1 MTADPAT
8 ADAVTQARHAA
19 ESAARLS
26 GVTVAESHDM
36 EELRAVSALLE
47 SVWGR
52 NDEGV
57 PVNSEVQRSLVH
69 AGGCVT
75 VARDRHGR
83 LAGAAVLAVAA
94 PAGSTCSMIAAV
106 APGTSDR
113 GIGRTL
119 KLRQRAWALENG
131 FRSMRWTFDPL
142 VSRNARFNLTKLGA
156 EAAEY
161 EPAFYGRMSDDLN
174 GDDDSDRLVADWRLD
189 GRRVVAATDGTAPE
203 PAGPDENGP
212 VLRRGPDGSPMLR
225 RDDRGLWCRVPADV
239 VALRRGRPA
248 EASQWRTSVREVLIA
263 AFADGLV
270 ATHLTR
276 DSWYLLTETEE
287 RR

>member
-1 MTADPAT
+1 MTAEPAAVDPA
-8 ADAVTQARHAA
+8 AQAWRAA
-19 ESAARLS
+19 EAAAHRS
-26 GVTVAESHDM
+26 GVTLTEADDM
-36 EELRAVSALLE
+36 EQLRAVSTLLA

-69 AGGCVT
+69 SGGCVT
-75 VARDRHGR
+75 IARDGDGR

-94 PAGSTCSMIAAV
+94 PAGSTYSMIAAV

-119 KLRQRAWALENG
+119 KLRQRAWALANG

-142 VSRNARFNLTKLGA
+142 VSRNARFNLAKLGA
-156 EAAEY
+156 EAVEY
-161 EPAFYGRMSDDLN
+161 ESAFYGRMSDDLN
-174 GDDDSDRLVADWRLD
+174 GDDDSDRLVAHWPLD
-189 GRRVVAATDGTAPE
+189 AARAVAAAQGTGPD
-203 PAGPDENGP
+203 PVGPDEHSRA
-212 VLRRGPDGSPMLR
+212 LRQGPDGSAMLR
-225 RDDRGLWCRVPADV
+225 GDDRGLWCRVPADV

-248 EASQWRTSVREVLIA
+248 EASQWRAAVREVLTA

-276 DSWYLLTETEE
+276 DSWYLLTESEE